1 MIIKLENEKERT
13 ELEVLIRYNE
23 KLHRVKKIEEML
35 RSVDCKIPCNKEK
48 KEIWV
53 AGAGRNCTKLPYASF
68 GATSLI
74 DATNDVILS
83 YFSASAYVS
92 WKEGICT

>member
-48 KEIWV
+48 KEIWMLQTRRK
-53 AGAGRNCTKLPYASF
+53 GRNDSPECIGYLLY
-68 GATSLI
+68 
-74 DATNDVILS
+74 
-83 YFSASAYVS
+83 
-92 WKEGICT
+92 